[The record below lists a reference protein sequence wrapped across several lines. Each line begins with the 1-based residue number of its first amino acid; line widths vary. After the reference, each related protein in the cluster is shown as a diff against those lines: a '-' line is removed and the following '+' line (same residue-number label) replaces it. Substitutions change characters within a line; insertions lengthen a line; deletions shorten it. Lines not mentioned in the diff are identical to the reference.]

1 MNKRQPIH
9 AEAPTFK
16 KISLEQELLGS
27 GIKVNLLA
35 FFANG
40 VIMIRSFKIYNPRFS
55 KVGVIITVLVI
66 EPINYMAK
74 DCGVSSVFTGGN
86 LLCQTS

>member
-1 MNKRQPIH
+1 MNKRQSIH

-16 KISLEQELLGS
+16 EISLEQELLVS

-35 FFANG
+35 SFANR
-40 VIMIRSFKIYNPRFS
+40 VNMIRNSKIYNPRFS
-55 KVGVIITVLVI
+55 KVGVILSVLVI

-86 LLCQTS
+86 LLCHTS